1 MRSRDKVIG
10 SLESVYREAF
20 EAAQGDGAGERMHEL
35 DFGFQRDQ
43 IILEVLLDVRDALA
57 AAGDEGDAK
66 DPSLLERAK
75 AVRKF
80 TKLGGR

>member
-10 SLESVYREAF
+10 SLEAVYREAF
-20 EAAQGDGAGERMHEL
+20 ESAQGDEAGDRMQEL

-57 AAGDEGDAK
+57 TGGEDGDAK

>member
-10 SLESVYREAF
+10 SLEGVYREAY
-20 EAAQGDGAGERMHEL
+20 EAAQADGTRERMQEL

-43 IILEVLLDVRDALA
+43 LILEVLLDLRDALTA
-57 AAGDEGDAK
+57 PDADEKEK